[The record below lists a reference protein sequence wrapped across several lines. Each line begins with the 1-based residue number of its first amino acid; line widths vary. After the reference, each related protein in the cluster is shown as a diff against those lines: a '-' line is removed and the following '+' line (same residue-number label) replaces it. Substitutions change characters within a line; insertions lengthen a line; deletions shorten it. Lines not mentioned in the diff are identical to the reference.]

1 MPVAM
6 PLFSKTRKDTTDDGQ
21 MELVEHLAELRNR
34 ILRVGLY
41 VAVAMVLTYNVFP
54 FLYRLLF
61 APAYLVLYEL
71 KAEHDIDARPVFS
84 GIQDAFLL
92 RLETSLFAG
101 IILSLPLILWEIWGF
116 VRPALTKDERAP
128 VRFLAPFAAFLM
140 IAGLG
145 TGYGSLREAYRWMS
159 QYIVDIQGATLLQ
172 NAKDYLILTV
182 KILAAFGLGFQLPV
196 VLLFLARVGILNA
209 KMMTTYWR
217 QAVFLIVAL
226 VGIFTPT
233 GDPMTM
239 VLMAVPMAG
248 LYLISIVLVRIFEP
262 APDGAQRNDF
272 VPKLLV
278 SLVPAS
284 LLTAVGIWLWNINP
298 PARADKI
305 IREFNTPQSVKA
317 LETKVQKL
325 EEAASKPSP
334 APSATIEDLARRIE
348 TLEKRIEALEKP
360 AAPPAPGTTA
370 PTPAPTAR

>member
-1 MPVAM
+1 M
-6 PLFSKTRKDTTDDGQ
+6 PLFSKTRRETTDDGQ

-34 ILRVGLY
+34 IIRVGLY
-41 VAVAMVLTYNVFP
+41 IAVAMVVTYNVFP

-61 APAYLVLYEL
+61 APAYLVLAEL
-71 KAEHDIDARPVFS
+71 KADHNIDARPVFS

-92 RLETSLFAG
+92 RLETALFAG

-116 VRPALTKDERAP
+116 VRPALTQEERAP
-128 VRFLAPFAAFLM
+128 VRFLAPFATFLM
-140 IAGLG
+140 AAGLG

-209 KMMTTYWR
+209 RMMTTYWR

-239 VLMAVPMAG
+239 ILMAVPMAG

-262 APDGAQRNDF
+262 APDGSQRNDF
-272 VPKLLV
+272 LPKFLISMVPVVLL
-278 SLVPAS
+278 SG
-284 LLTAVGIWLWNINP
+284 VGFWLWRINP

-305 IREFNTPQSVKA
+305 IKDFNTPASVKE
-317 LETKVQKL
+317 LEAKVQRL
-325 EEAASKPSP
+325 EEAGVTPSP
-334 APSATIEDLARRIE
+334 PAATDIEDLAQ
-348 TLEKRIEALEKP
+348 RIEALSKRIDALEKGAK
-360 AAPPAPGTTA
+360 AAPAPRSRAVAPASTGNP
-370 PTPAPTAR
+370 